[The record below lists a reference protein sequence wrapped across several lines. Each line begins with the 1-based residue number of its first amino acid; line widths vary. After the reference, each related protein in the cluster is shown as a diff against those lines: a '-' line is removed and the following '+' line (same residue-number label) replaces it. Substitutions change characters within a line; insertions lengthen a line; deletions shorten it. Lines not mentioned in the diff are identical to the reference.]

1 MRMRMLR
8 PWFKARAL
16 RSAEEFAKGFL
27 DSPAGKANAA
37 DIDSYRDEFVGKPE
51 RALAYEQSAHAD
63 RASTSNKRNP
73 YMTSLPMQFRAIV
86 RRRIQIVKGDIG
98 THITIPM

>member
-8 PWFKARAL
+8 PWFEARAP

-27 DSPAGKANAA
+27 DSPAGKTNVA

-51 RALAYEQSAHAD
+51 RALAYERSAHAD
-63 RASTSNKRNP
+63 HASTSNKRSP
-73 YMTSLPMQFRAIV
+73 YMISLPMQFRAIA
-86 RRRIQIVKGDIG
+86 RRRVQIVKGDIR
-98 THITIPM
+98 THIAIPM